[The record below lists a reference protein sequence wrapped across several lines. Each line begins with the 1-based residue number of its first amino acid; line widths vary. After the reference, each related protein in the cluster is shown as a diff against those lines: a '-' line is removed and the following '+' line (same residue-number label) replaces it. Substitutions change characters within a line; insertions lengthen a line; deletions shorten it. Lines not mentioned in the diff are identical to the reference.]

1 MATKLLAC
9 FIACIVLAIIIA
21 IVGVVFIMRGK
32 KANDASMQ
40 KRAIIYFPVAI
51 ILLCVGIYV
60 GQFYFS
66 NKAALETTNTG
77 TTTTAPATTG
87 TDTGTTNSTTNGTT
101 NSTTNGASTT
111 APTTTTT
118 P

>member
-32 KANDASMQ
+32 KVKDVSMQ

-87 TDTGTTNSTTNGTT
+87 TDTGTTNGTT